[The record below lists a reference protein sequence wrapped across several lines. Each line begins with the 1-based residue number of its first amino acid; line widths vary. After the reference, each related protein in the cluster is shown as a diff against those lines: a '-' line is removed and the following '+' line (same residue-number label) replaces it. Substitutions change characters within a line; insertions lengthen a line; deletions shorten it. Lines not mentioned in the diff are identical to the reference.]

1 MRAEI
6 SAVEAGLD
14 VEQIRRHLSAYAVG
28 RRLCLY
34 DAVPSTN
41 AVLRDLAATGAAEG
55 TVVLAESQ
63 TAGRG
68 RGGKHW
74 FSPPGVNLYA
84 SVLLRPAIEP
94 AAAAV
99 LSFAASLALA
109 DAIRELGLSP
119 AIKWPN
125 DVLVHRRKVAGTLA
139 ELAVAGGRVEHMI
152 LGIGV
157 NVNVEADALRAGLGD
172 AAAHATSLR
181 EALGRP
187 IDRNAFA
194 GTVLSCLDE
203 WLVTF
208 RVQGGAALLRAWRD
222 LDIVSGRRVEV
233 REDGGVYDGRA
244 RGVDDDGRLEVEDAS
259 GHIHRVVAGEIRLL
273 E

>member
-1 MRAEI
+1 MRAE
-6 SAVEAGLD
+6 APLVENTLSI
-14 VEQIRRHLSAYAVG
+14 EQIRQHLCAYTVG
-28 RRLCLY
+28 RRIRLY

-41 AVLRDLAATGAAEG
+41 AILRELAKTGAAEG

-68 RGGKHW
+68 RAGKGW

-94 AAAAV
+94 GAAAV
-99 LSFAASLALA
+99 FSFMASLALA
-109 DAIRELGLSP
+109 DAIRELGLAP

-125 DVLVHRRKVAGTLA
+125 DVLVRRRKVAGTLA
-139 ELAVAGGRVEHMI
+139 ELAAAGERLEYLI
-152 LGIGV
+152 LGVGV
-157 NVNVEADALRAGLGD
+157 NVNVEQEALREALGEAAG
-172 AAAHATSLR
+172 HAIALS

-194 GTVLSCLDE
+194 GAVLTFLDE
-203 WLVTF
+203 WLITY
-208 RVQGGAALLRAWRD
+208 RDQGPAALLRAWRD
-222 LDIVSGRRVEV
+222 LDVVSGRRVEV
-233 REDGGVYDGRA
+233 REDGTAFDGRA
-244 RGVDDDGRLEVEDAS
+244 RGVDAAGRLEVEDA
-259 GHIHRVVAGEIRLL
+259 GGRIHHVVAGEVRLL